1 MALFSNITRSVPSL
15 LNSSSKLKN
24 IALLTSQRNN
34 FATST
39 LDSNKKESNQD
50 DSKSGGWLDRV
61 FSPSRIHTG
70 NEPHSRL
77 LSASEF
83 IYEMHYHDAK
93 PDCSE
98 SYIKKY
104 EQFSQEVGSK
114 TSNKAE
120 LVASFRVEIGNQDQ
134 FIHIWRYHD
143 GYKQASNLHKLIR
156 TDETLIKLNHEH
168 LKDLRKRESQFMMS
182 FSFWKHPTPQQHD
195 SFYEM
200 RSYVLKPGTMIEWAN
215 GWSKGITHRDNAVA
229 GFFSQIGQL
238 YQVHH
243 IWRYADLQVRKDVR
257 ENAWRRPGWDECVSI
272 TVPNIVYLHSRW
284 MSPNVFS
291 PIR

>member
-1 MALFSNITRSVPSL
+1 MHDGATK
-15 LNSSSKLKN
+15 SS
-24 IALLTSQRNN
+24 
-34 FATST
+34 
-39 LDSNKKESNQD
+39 
-50 DSKSGGWLDRV
+50 GWLDRV

-70 NEPHSRL
+70 KEPHSRL
-77 LSASEF
+77 LSSSEF

-93 PDCSE
+93 PASSE
-98 SYIKKY
+98 DYIKKY
-104 EQFSQEVGSK
+104 EIYSKEVALK
-114 TSNKAE
+114 TNNKAE
-120 LVASFRVEIGNQDQ
+120 LVGSFRVEIGNQDQ

-143 GYKQASNLHKLIR
+143 GYKQASSIHKLLR
-156 TDETLIKLNHEH
+156 SDETLVKLNQDQM
-168 LKDLRKRESQFMMS
+168 KDLRKRESQFMMS
-182 FSFWKHPTPQQHD
+182 FSFWDHPVPQQHN

-238 YQVHH
+238 YTVHH
-243 IWRYADLQVRKDVR
+243 IWRYEDLQVRKDVR
-257 ENAWRRPGWDECVSI
+257 ENAWRKPGWDECVSI

-284 MSPNVFS
+284 MSPNAFS